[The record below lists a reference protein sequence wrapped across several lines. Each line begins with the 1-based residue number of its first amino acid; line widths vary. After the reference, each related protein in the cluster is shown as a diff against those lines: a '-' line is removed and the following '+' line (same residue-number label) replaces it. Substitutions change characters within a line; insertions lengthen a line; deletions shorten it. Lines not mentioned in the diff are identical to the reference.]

1 MESGSSM
8 GARSIALSELFDY
21 SLVFPAGDPPL
32 LARSAPGL
40 HRAAA
45 AVARR
50 ITAERQP
57 MLDSGIAPD
66 QSLACRAALRLC
78 LRLEIISDPRCPR
91 RGGGKECAP
100 FR

>member
-1 MESGSSM
+1 MD
-8 GARSIALSELFDY
+8 ARSIALSELFDY

-50 ITAERQP
+50 I
-57 MLDSGIAPD
+57 
-66 QSLACRAALRLC
+66 
-78 LRLEIISDPRCPR
+78 
-91 RGGGKECAP
+91 
-100 FR
+100 